1 MPVASWRVGPV
12 LDPLEAPDR
21 QDMALLVDRAV
32 GSLSGSAREVVELCY
47 LLEVPQREAA
57 ARLGFSVSALEARL
71 HRGRHQLRQALN
83 GSLRAEAEVLGLALD
98 VLAVF

>member
-1 MPVASWRVGPV
+1 
-12 LDPLEAPDR
+12 
-21 QDMALLVDRAV
+21 MALLVDRAV

-83 GSLRAEAEVLGLALD
+83 GPLRAEAEVLGLALD